1 MSVHDISDEGS
12 ERPGPSSAGAVVTAA
27 LLGFNLV
34 MLARSLRLLWQQDT
48 LLDVTTT
55 SSRPGVGDVL
65 LRGFI
70 YCFIAAV
77 VAGYLWFTTRAMWL
91 CGLARPLATA
101 LVSLGVAALLV
112 LPTGALL
119 RYALD
124 SNAGW
129 LTELLLLPALS
140 ALGYASVVR
149 FVLGRYGRSGA
160 PRPTS
165 RTAVFGAEMLGV
177 SFVLV
182 VWSVWMYYW
191 LARLGIGMSSAQ
203 EPASLIVAI
212 HCVLA
217 VLLLV
222 QGWFLVR
229 MMRVIHPAGPVPVLL
244 LAFGGWLVLAVLAG
258 VAQWGL
264 WELWRVRSGYEVHIP
279 LLALLAAL
287 SFGLVV
293 RRAHRRET
301 VAEGGS

>member
-1 MSVHDISDEGS
+1 MSDHDISDDDP
-12 ERPGPSSAGAVVTAA
+12 ERPGRAATGAVVTAA
-27 LLGFNLV
+27 LLGACLV
-34 MLARSLRLLWQQDT
+34 MLARSLQLLWQQDT

-55 SSRPGVGDVL
+55 SSRPGVSDVL

-91 CGLARPLATA
+91 CGLARPVATA

-124 SNAGW
+124 SSAGW
-129 LTELLLLPALS
+129 LTELLLFPALS

-149 FVLGRYGRSGA
+149 FELGRHGYSRG
-160 PRPTS
+160 PHPTS
-165 RTAVFGAEMLGV
+165 RTAVFGAEMLGIC
-177 SFVLV
+177 FVLV

-191 LARLGIGMSSAQ
+191 FARLAIGMSSAQ

-229 MMRVIHPAGPVPVLL
+229 MMRVIHPAGPVPMLL
-244 LAFGGWLVLAVLAG
+244 LALGGWLVLAVLAG
-258 VAQWGL
+258 LAQWGL

-279 LLALLAAL
+279 LLALLAAA

-293 RRAHRRET
+293 RGARRRRA
-301 VAEGGS
+301 VSEGRA

>member
-1 MSVHDISDEGS
+1 MSTDAAADFA
-12 ERPGPSSAGAVVTAA
+12 RPGSAPPGPVITAA
-27 LLGFNLV
+27 LLGAFLV
-34 MLARSLRLLWQQDT
+34 MLARSLQLLWQQDT

-55 SSRPGVGDVL
+55 SSQPGVSGVL

-91 CGLARPLATA
+91 CGLARPVATV

-112 LPTGALL
+112 LPAAVLL

-129 LTELLLLPALS
+129 LTELLLLPLLS

-149 FVLGRYGRSGA
+149 FELGLHGRSRA

-165 RTAVFGAEMLGV
+165 RTATFGAEVLGIC
-177 SFVLV
+177 FVLV
-182 VWSVWMYYW
+182 FWWVWRHYW
-191 LARLGIGMSSAQ
+191 GAWLGIGMSVQQ

-229 MMRVIHPAGPVPVLL
+229 MMRVIYPVGPVSVLL
-244 LAFGGWLVLAVLAG
+244 PALSASVVLAVL
-258 VAQWGL
+258 VGL
-264 WELWRVRSGYEVHIP
+264 
-279 LLALLAAL
+279 A
-287 SFGLVV
+287 
-293 RRAHRRET
+293 
-301 VAEGGS
+301 